1 MSLIGEVDML
11 YICTI
16 SQYQITRWWQ
26 LLGQSWVAA
35 YLQSLMRLWFPR
47 RGLRCQTATPVIFHA
62 LGWLC
67 PDAATGR
74 CLTSGLLWWMSAGL
88 GWQTLVGLAREDE
101 WPIERSAGLCPTGR
115 GVKWGPRSVG
125 GRVREVRQVDTSH
138 L

>member
-11 YICTI
+11 YKCTI

-47 RGLRCQTATPVIFHA
+47 HA
-62 LGWLC
+62 GDFSC
-67 PDAATGR
+67 
-74 CLTSGLLWWMSAGL
+74 SGLALPRCCYWPLPYVWPALMNVRRFRVTDPGRPGEGRWVADRAVSGAVSHWPRGE
-88 GWQTLVGLAREDE
+88 VGS
-101 WPIERSAGLCPTGR
+101 PFCR
-115 GVKWGPRSVG
+115 GC
-125 GRVREVRQVDTSH
+125 VREVRQVDTSH